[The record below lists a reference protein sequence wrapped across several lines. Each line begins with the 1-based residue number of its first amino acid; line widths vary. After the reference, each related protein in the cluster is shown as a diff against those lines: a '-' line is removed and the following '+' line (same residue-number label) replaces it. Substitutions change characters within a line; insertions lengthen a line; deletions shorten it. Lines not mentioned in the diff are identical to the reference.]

1 MTAPLPRPPV
11 ALTIAGSDPSG
22 GAGIQAD
29 LKTFSALGAFGTS
42 VITALTAQSTTG
54 VTDVHEVPV
63 AHVRAQ
69 LETLVA
75 DVRIDV
81 VKVGMLASAPLVEV
95 VHELLTTVPLAAAPV
110 VLDPVMVSTSGS
122 RLLAPDAVD
131 AVRALLPRADVVTP
145 NVPEA
150 GVLLDEPPAAAA
162 ADLPEQARRLRQLG
176 ARRVLLKGG
185 HLDGPESVD
194 LWLDD
199 DGPVALRGPR
209 VATTATHGTGCTL
222 SSAIAALRPRH
233 DGWLPAVREARG
245 WLTEALRHGESL
257 EIGAGA
263 GPVHHFHEL
272 VRWRATT

>member
-1 MTAPLPRPPV
+1 MHQHGHRCACDHAREERNAVLGVDHRVGADAAQRAETDPTERDRCQRPR
-11 ALTIAGSDPSG
+11 
-22 GAGIQAD
+22 
-29 LKTFSALGAFGTS
+29 
-42 VITALTAQSTTG
+42 
-54 VTDVHEVPV
+54 
-63 AHVRAQ
+63 
-69 LETLVA
+69 
-75 DVRIDV
+75 
-81 VKVGMLASAPLVEV
+81 
-95 VHELLTTVPLAAAPV
+95 
-110 VLDPVMVSTSGS
+110 
-122 RLLAPDAVD
+122 VD
-131 AVRALLPRADVVTP
+131 A
-145 NVPEA
+145 E
-150 GVLLDEPPAAAA
+150 PAAAA

>member
-95 VHELLTTVPLAAAPV
+95 VHELLTTVPLAATPV

-162 ADLPEQARRLRQLG
+162 ADLPEQARRLRELG

-185 HLDGPESVD
+185 HLEGSEAVD

>member
-95 VHELLTTVPLAAAPV
+95 VHELLTTVPLAATPV

-162 ADLPEQARRLRQLG
+162 ADLPEQARRLRELG

-185 HLDGPESVD
+185 HLEGPEAVD